1 MPHATTHQLVTH
13 DSRQGQQLKDRWN
26 YMQCVTL
33 GGASLLVLYCVHF
46 HLDCHLYH
54 TATNTTTTTTTTTN
68 ITSQIPVAI
77 VNKHTF
83 VTLLA
88 YSCSFCTNWENTH
101 THMPFTLLQFLL
113 QFFTELLHR
122 CISLHILYSVANHI

>member
-1 MPHATTHQLVTH
+1 MPHVTTHQLVTH

-26 YMQCVTL
+26 CMQCVTL

-46 HLDCHLYH
+46 NLDCHLYH
-54 TATNTTTTTTTTTN
+54 TATTTTTT
-68 ITSQIPVAI
+68 ITLQIPVAI

-88 YSCSFCTNWENTH
+88 YSRSFCTNWENTH

-113 QFFTELLHR
+113 QFFTELLHQ
-122 CISLHILYSVANHI
+122 